1 MGHHEMI
8 MLQRK
13 FNKSPLG
20 CLFRCGKKWLKIFM
34 PVIVVLGIGMAVMM
48 TSEIDPQIT
57 GKFFSKKKSF
67 FFGDLS
73 VLETLLLRLFFY
85 TSFPFLIVFFLE
97 TTFQIDSNKCLT
109 FFLLF

>member
-1 MGHHEMI
+1 MI
-8 MLQRK
+8 MMQRK

-57 GKFFSKKKSF
+57 GKFFSEKEKF
-67 FFGDLS
+67 FFS
-73 VLETLLLRLFFY
+73 VCVTLLLRLFFY

>member
-67 FFGDLS
+67 FFWRSQCFGNII
-73 VLETLLLRLFFY
+73 VGVIFFILRFLF
-85 TSFPFLIVFFLE
+85 
-97 TTFQIDSNKCLT
+97 
-109 FFLLF
+109 